1 MTTAHP
7 LCSWPETTRLAA
19 LDRYGILDTPTE
31 AAFDAIVRLLADLF
45 DAPIAAVN
53 LIAGDRQWFKAEI
66 GLGVRQMPLDDSIC
80 KFALLEDNLMVVPDT
95 TCDSR
100 FACNPLVTGQPGLRF
115 YAGALLRTPE
125 GIPLGTLCILDL
137 RPRPDGI
144 TVQQRLALRTLG
156 DQVMALMELRRAE
169 HERHTAEQA
178 LRRTRAELDE
188 TRHTARALRNRLDA
202 LLAAA
207 PVGIS
212 YADRD
217 GKLVLCNDEL
227 ERMWGD
233 YPRSSSVADYAEW
246 KGWWADHSERHG
258 QPVAPDEW
266 AQARA
271 LRGERADGDLIEI
284 EPFHTPGRRRT
295 VILRSAPVLGPA
307 GDIAGSVTAVM
318 DVTDQVRTESA
329 AQAWRARLEAIL
341 EAGEIGTWVLDL
353 RTGRVH
359 ADANVAAMF
368 SVTSGL
374 DADGAPL
381 DDYLRAVHQDDV
393 DAVRASLERAVAAR
407 EPHQVVHRVRARD
420 GADRTVNARGR
431 VEVDEAGTPL
441 RMAGVV
447 FDITRQAAAEAD
459 LRSSE
464 SARRAGEQRYRTVLE
479 SIDVGFCIIEM
490 MFDAAGEPHDYRMI
504 EVNPAFERHTG
515 LVDAAGKTIR
525 ELVPAHDIRW
535 SRIYGRVA
543 KTGLPVRIE
552 QFTSNLGRWLDVYAA
567 RLGDADSRQVAVF
580 LRDVTEERA
589 RRETLRELAD
599 NLAEANRRQSEFLAT
614 LAHELRNPLAP
625 VRTGLDLLRI
635 GADNPDVLA
644 RVRPMMERQVNHLV
658 HLVDDLLD
666 VARINSGKVE
676 LKKAV
681 VPLKDVVL
689 RAIEMTLPV
698 IESRRHDFHVD
709 VGDEPLAVHADA
721 TRLAQVIGN
730 LLTNAAR
737 YTPEGGSMGLGVRRA
752 GDRVRIE
759 VADSG
764 IGIPEAA
771 LPRIFD
777 MFTQVGRHPEQE
789 SGGLGIGL
797 HLVRQMTE
805 LHGGTVRA
813 HSAGPGKG
821 STFVVELPLAS
832 MAHSTLPHAHDGAAE
847 GAAGLRILVADDNA
861 DAAELLRDLLARHGH
876 TVDVVGNGHAALE
889 AAARVKPDVAL
900 LDIGMPGLNGHDVAR
915 RLRAQP
921 ATRATRLVALSG
933 WGTDADRARSA
944 DAGFDCHLTKPVEL
958 QALLDIVAG
967 RR

>member
-1 MTTAHP
+1 MTTAQS

-53 LIAGDRQWFKAEI
+53 LIAGDRQWFKAEV

-100 FACNPLVTGQPGLRF
+100 FACNPLVTGKPGLRF

-188 TRHTARALRNRLDA
+188 TRHTARALRSRLDA

-258 QPVAPDEW
+258 RPVAPDEW

-295 VILRSAPVLGPA
+295 VILRSAPVLGPD
-307 GDIAGSVTAVM
+307 GGITGSVTAVM

-353 RTGRVH
+353 GTGRVH

-368 SVTSGL
+368 SVTTGL

-381 DDYLRAVHQDDV
+381 DDYLRAIHPDDV
-393 DAVRASLERAVAAR
+393 DAVRASLERALAAR

-431 VEVDEAGTPL
+431 VEVDETGTPV

-490 MFDAAGEPHDYRMI
+490 MFDAAGEPYDYRML

-515 LVDAAGKTIR
+515 LVDAAGQTIR
-525 ELVPAHDIRW
+525 DLVPGHDIRW

-543 KTGLPVRIE
+543 TTGLPVRIE

-589 RRETLRELAD
+589 RSETLRELAD

-635 GADNPDVLA
+635 GGDKPDVLA

-666 VARINSGKVE
+666 LARISSGKVE
-676 LKKAV
+676 LKKTV

-689 RAIEMTLPV
+689 RAIEMTLPL
-698 IESRRHDFHVD
+698 IEAKRHEFHVD

-721 TRLAQVIGN
+721 TRLSQVIGN
-730 LLTNAAR
+730 LLTNAAK
-737 YTPEGGSMGLGVRRA
+737 YTPEGGSVGLGVRRA
-752 GDRVRIE
+752 GGRVRIE

-764 IGIPEAA
+764 VGIPRAA

-805 LHGGTVRA
+805 LHGGAVRA

-832 MAHSTLPHAHDGAAE
+832 MPHSAPPQPDAGAAE
-847 GAAGLRILVADDNA
+847 AAAGLRILVADDNA
-861 DAAELLRDLLARHGH
+861 DVAELLRDLLARHGH

-921 ATRATRLVALSG
+921 DTRATRLVALSG

-958 QALLDIVAG
+958 QALLDIVSG

>member
-1 MTTAHP
+1 MTTAQP
-7 LCSWPETTRLAA
+7 LCSWPEATRLAA

-80 KFALLEDNLMVVPDT
+80 KFALLGDSVMVVPDT
-95 TCDSR
+95 TCDAR
-100 FACNPLVTGQPGLRF
+100 FACNPLVTGTPGLRF

-137 RPRPDGI
+137 RPRPQGI

-188 TRHTARALRNRLDA
+188 TRQTARALRNRLDA

-227 ERMWGD
+227 ERLWGD
-233 YPRSSSVADYAEW
+233 YPRTSSVADYAEW

-258 QPVAPDEW
+258 RAVAPDEW

-271 LRGERADGDLIEI
+271 LRGERADGDVIDI

-295 VILRSAPVLGPA
+295 VIMRAAPVLGA
-307 GDIAGSVTAVM
+307 NGDIAGSVTAVM
-318 DVTDQVRTESA
+318 DITNQVRTESA

-341 EAGEIGTWVLDL
+341 EAGEVGTWMLDL
-353 RTGRVH
+353 KTGRVH

-374 DADGAPL
+374 DADGAPI
-381 DDYLRAVHQDDV
+381 DDYLRAIHPDDIGN
-393 DAVRASLERAVAAR
+393 VRASLERAVAAR
-407 EPHQVVHRVRARD
+407 EPHQLVHRVRARD
-420 GADRTVNARGR
+420 GVVRTVNARGR
-431 VEVDEAGTPL
+431 VEVDETGAPV

-490 MFDAAGEPHDYRMI
+490 VFDAAGEPYDYRML
-504 EVNPAFERHTG
+504 EVNPAFARHTG
-515 LVDAAGKTIR
+515 LADATGKTIR
-525 ELVPAHDIRW
+525 ELLPAHDIRW

-552 QFTSNLGRWLDVYAA
+552 QYTSNLGRWLDVYAA

-589 RRETLRELAD
+589 RSETLRDLAD

-635 GADNPDVLA
+635 GADKPDVLA

-666 VARINSGKVE
+666 LARINSGKVE

-698 IESRRHDFHVD
+698 IEAKRHEFHVD
-709 VGDEPLAVHADA
+709 VGDEPLAVCADA

-730 LLTNAAR
+730 LLTNAAK
-737 YTPEGGSMGLGVRRA
+737 YTPEGGSVGLGVRRT
-752 GDRVRIE
+752 GNRVRIE

-813 HSAGPGKG
+813 HSAGAGKG
-821 STFVVELPLAS
+821 STFIVELPLVS
-832 MAHSTLPHAHDGAAE
+832 PSHPPPPHLDESAE
-847 GAAGLRILVADDNA
+847 QTPVGLRILVADDNA
-861 DAAELLRDLLARHGH
+861 DAAELLRELLARHGH

-915 RLRAQP
+915 QLRAQP
-921 ATRATRLVALSG
+921 GTRATRLVALSG
-933 WGTDADRARSA
+933 WGADADRARSA

-958 QALLDIVAG
+958 QALLDIVGG